1 MWAHSFK
8 KDDVTYIQSMGV
20 RCGLRLATRVRQDKQ
35 GVRRRSVDEVWIDG
49 KSTCAVHRRLANVS
63 EHPTSG
69 DEEMNIVKKLILA
82 VAVLAGV
89 HVCGNSRTLTL
100 AQDKPAPSTGKVVR
114 SADNFG
120 DQQVVLMH
128 RQIDSMK
135 RQLIAANVTL
145 TDTEAT
151 KFWPVYEQYSAELK
165 KITYTKNALINEYA
179 EEYGS
184 LTDEQADSLIRRWL
198 DSDIAAFE
206 LRRKYLPIFRKVLS
220 GKVTATF
227 FQVEHRINAIIDLQL
242 TSQLPLMQSQDESA
256 EVQ

>member
-1 MWAHSFK
+1 
-8 KDDVTYIQSMGV
+8 MGV
-20 RCGLRLATRVRQDKQ
+20 RCGLRLATRVHHDKQ
-35 GVRRRSVDEVWIDG
+35 GVRRRSVYEVWIDG

-63 EHPTSG
+63 KPPTSD

-82 VAVLAGV
+82 VAVLAGI
-89 HVCGNSRTLTL
+89 HVCGNSRSLTL

-165 KITYTKNALINEYA
+165 KITETKSALILEYA
-179 EEYGS
+179 NEYGS
-184 LTDEQADSLIRRWL
+184 LTDDQADNLIRRWL

-206 LRRKYLPIFRKVLS
+206 LRRKYLPIFRKL
-220 GKVTATF
+220 
-227 FQVEHRINAIIDLQL
+227 
-242 TSQLPLMQSQDESA
+242 
-256 EVQ
+256 

>member
-1 MWAHSFK
+1 M
-8 KDDVTYIQSMGV
+8 
-20 RCGLRLATRVRQDKQ
+20 
-35 GVRRRSVDEVWIDG
+35 
-49 KSTCAVHRRLANVS
+49 
-63 EHPTSG
+63 
-69 DEEMNIVKKLILA
+69 KKLILA

-120 DQQVVLMH
+120 VVLMH

-206 LRRKYLPIFRKVLS
+206 LRRKYLPIFRKVLP

-227 FQVEHRINAIIDLQL
+227 FQVEHRINAMIDLQL